1 MKPRRLLPVLLTVAL
16 AGCGTIQEAR
26 QVANPSVTGEIV
38 IRTAPAT
45 PAGTEPVSWKPD
57 ACQTGELEQFFG
69 FVLGASGSPVV
80 LRAVLDPLDGPGLR
94 ITGLE
99 GTPPYGLVV
108 RPADCRTLDLSVQP
122 TGWWVNELRD
132 VSGTL
137 DVSCTLDGGVS
148 LEGSV
153 QVSHCH

>member
-1 MKPRRLLPVLLTVAL
+1 MTPRRLLFLAVLAAGLG
-16 AGCGTIQEAR
+16 GCGTIQEAR
-26 QVANPSVTGEIV
+26 QVANPTVTGEIA
-38 IRTAPAT
+38 IRTAV
-45 PAGTEPVSWKPD
+45 GEEVSWKPA
-57 ACQTGELEQFFG
+57 ACQTGEVEQFFG

-99 GTPPYGLVV
+99 DTPPYGTVL
-108 RPADCRTLDLSVQP
+108 RQADCRRLDLHVQP

-137 DVSCTLDGGVS
+137 DVSCALNTGLS

-153 QVSHCH
+153 EVSHCH